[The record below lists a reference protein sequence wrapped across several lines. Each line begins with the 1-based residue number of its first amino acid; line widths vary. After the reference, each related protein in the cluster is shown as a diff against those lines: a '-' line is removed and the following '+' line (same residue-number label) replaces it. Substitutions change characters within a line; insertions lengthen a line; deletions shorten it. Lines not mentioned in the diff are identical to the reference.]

1 MKCCGCKYLKEDK
14 KKEGAVSGT
23 KYYCSKVKNYV
34 YGSDNICDKFEKSY
48 SRDIDTYNKIYK
60 EGINFDD
67 DKFSASFYLIMG
79 FGLLI
84 LAIIVYIL
92 NPNLYR

>member
-14 KKEGAVSGT
+14 KKEGTVSGT

-48 SRDIDTYNKIYK
+48 SRDM
-60 EGINFDD
+60 
-67 DKFSASFYLIMG
+67 S
-79 FGLLI
+79 
-84 LAIIVYIL
+84 V
-92 NPNLYR
+92 